1 MKAAFL
7 IRCSTK
13 NQDLDRQTRDL
24 TRLAKSLG
32 YEYDIENLVFGEKI
46 TGKDDVTIKNRESID
61 KLLRAAKE
69 QKFDVVLVAEV
80 SRMSRDPASGRVYV
94 RQLINMSIPVYF
106 RDIDTWT
113 INPDN
118 GKRVRDAEQ
127 VIGAAFDAAWK
138 YLRSL
143 KTQVASGR
151 RNELDNN
158 QISVGQPFF
167 GYTRYGG
174 KDKSKKNC
182 WIVDEVAAE
191 VVVFVFNEYIK
202 DGSTLKSTA
211 LATTAKYGELLGR
224 KFSVGSIEHILTYES
239 YHTGIKKISLTDPDT
254 EEIEVFDV
262 KVPILVDTELF
273 EKATAKRKNNRVKS
287 EPYPKQTTYILSKL
301 LKCPYCGY
309 TMTPRAKGNDSR
321 GKTTNERYRII
332 NGKKALSWL
341 CMSGINNATSCNNRI
356 SVANEKAEPIIWE
369 LIKKELIVFA
379 NLNNEERE
387 LKVEELT
394 EKITHLASN
403 IDNYN
408 DHKSSLQKQLSKA
421 YTVATMADESVLAMA
436 MTEFNKTARNIRKEM
451 SDCDSAIEQI
461 KGEIDNLVNL
471 KIFYSQPNLPSDII
485 EKAETDEA
493 EKRKLV
499 KELINKIVPYKIT
512 TFKKQHRD
520 RGLVTLNFGVVLLEV
535 YTVNGIY
542 YVFYNANDRGD
553 IRQAYYISGV
563 FAKFQN
569 SINKFDAYKEGEYFV
584 ISNADMV
591 METEEIDELITV
603 NQMVEIA
610 INNGWV
616 LSYCYKQK

>member
-408 DHKSSLQKQLSKA
+408 AHKSSLQKQLSKA

-616 LSYCYKQK
+616 LSYC